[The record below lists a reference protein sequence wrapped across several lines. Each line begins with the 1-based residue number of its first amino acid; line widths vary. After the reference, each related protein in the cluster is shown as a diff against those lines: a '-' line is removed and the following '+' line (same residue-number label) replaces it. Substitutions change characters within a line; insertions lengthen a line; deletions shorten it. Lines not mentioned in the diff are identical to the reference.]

1 MSLLLQHSI
10 LIIGGGTWGCSIA
23 LQLARHGYTNI
34 TVFDQSPIPS
44 PISAGNDVNKIM
56 EEGSPSESDSDDRYV
71 WNRMHQ
77 IATNAWKNDPVFRSF
92 YHPTGF
98 VMAASQESAQ
108 HELIDEYIAG
118 YKNKVR
124 LLNTAEEFRT
134 TMPKGILTGEF
145 PNWKGFFRESGA
157 GWVFA
162 RGALEAAFHEASRL
176 GVRFVTGAIDGSVER
191 LLYTGDGN
199 DVVGVQTADG
209 RKHKGDRIILCAGAN
224 SDQLL
229 DFQQQLRPTAWTLAH
244 IQMTVE
250 ERKLWKDLPVLFN
263 VNRGFFIE
271 PDAENGE
278 LKLVDEHPGYCN
290 FVRDSTT
297 GMEKSIPFAKHQIPA
312 KSERD
317 ARQFLRETV
326 PQIAGRPFCFAR
338 ICWDA
343 DTPDRQFLIDWH
355 PQYKSLVVAVGGS
368 GNGFMM
374 MPAIGV
380 AVQQVLEGILEKRLK
395 HAFRWRPETAAGRD
409 WRDTQHRYGGDGVVG
424 DFQKV
429 DAWTHIGRS
438 GRGAGKSNS

>member
-1 MSLLLQHSI
+1 MAFLLQQSV
-10 LIIGGGTWGCSIA
+10 LIIGGGTWGCSTA
-23 LQLARHGYTNI
+23 LQLARQGYTNI

-56 EEGSPSESDSDDRYV
+56 EEGAPSDTDTDERYV

-77 IATNAWKNDPVFRSF
+77 IATEAWKNDSVFRSF

-98 VMAASQESAQ
+98 IMAASQDSAQ

-118 YKNKVR
+118 CKDKVR
-124 LLNTAEEFRT
+124 LLNTAEEFRA
-134 TMPKGILTGEF
+134 TMKKGILTGDF

-162 RGALEAAFHEASRL
+162 RGALEATYREASRL
-176 GVRFVTGAIDGSVER
+176 GVRWVIGAIEGSVKR

-199 DVVGVQTADG
+199 DVVGVRTADG
-209 RKHKGDRIILCAGAN
+209 QEHKGDRIILCAGAN

-229 DFQQQLRPTAWTLAH
+229 DFQRQLRPTAWTLAH
-244 IQMTVE
+244 IQLTDG

-263 VNRGFFIE
+263 VNLGFFIE
-271 PDAENGE
+271 PDAQNGE
-278 LKLVDEHPGYCN
+278 LKFVDEHPGYCN
-290 FVRDSTT
+290 FVKDPAT
-297 GMEKSIPFAKHQIPA
+297 GVEKSIPFAKHQIPA

-326 PQIAGRPFCFAR
+326 PHIADRPFSFAR

-343 DTPDRQFLIDWH
+343 DTPDRQFLIDRH
-355 PQYKSLVVAVGGS
+355 PKYKSLVVAVGGS

-380 AVQQVLEGILEKRLK
+380 AVQQALEGKLERRLK
-395 HAFRWRPETAAGRD
+395 HAFRWRPETAVDRD
-409 WRDTQHRYGGDGVVG
+409 WRDTQHRHGGDGTIG

-429 DAWTHIGRS
+429 YAWTHVGLERE
-438 GRGAGKSNS
+438 GVGKSNL